1 MSISVAIIGEAM
13 LELSQVNSP
22 AKTNSRLLNMGFGGD
37 TLNTSI
43 YLSRAGINVSYV
55 SALGDDET
63 SAWLLAQWQGEGID
77 CSLVHRASNSVP
89 GMYMINVDED
99 GERSFLYW
107 RKNSPASRL
116 FDEVALSESIFDSI
130 SKHPY
135 LYLSGISLAILPD
148 ASRKRLLSLI
158 KNYRE
163 SGGLVIF
170 DGNYRPTLWNNQ
182 SQARNA
188 YTQMYQLSDI
198 ALPTFE
204 DEAMLFNYRNAEQAI
219 EAMRAMGVRETVM
232 KLGAQGCLSLVNAER
247 GYVAA
252 HAVTPLDTTAAG
264 DSFNAGFLAKRLTG
278 STISESCE
286 AGHQLASQVI
296 QYKGAI
302 IPRS

>member
-1 MSISVAIIGEAM
+1 M

-22 AKTNSRLLNMGFGGD
+22 AITNSRLLNMGFGGD

-63 SAWLLAQWQGEGID
+63 SAWLLAQWQEEGID

-158 KNYRE
+158 KNYRK

-182 SQARNA
+182 SQARNT

-204 DEAMLFNYRNAEQAI
+204 DEARLFNYRNAEQAI
-219 EAMRAMGVRETVM
+219 LAISAFGVTETVLKM
-232 KLGAQGCLSLVNAER
+232 GKDGCLASVDGER
-247 GYVAA
+247 VYVAA
-252 HAVTPLDTTAAG
+252 RSITAVDTTAAG

-278 STISESCE
+278 STIEQACE
-286 AGHQLASQVI
+286 AGHQLAAEVI
-296 QYKGAI
+296 QYNGAI